1 MVKFRCATRLIV
13 FNEAHLLRILS
24 KYACYY
30 NEVAWQECTLHTP
43 DRAVSRHYRAA
54 ELWWATPSIR
64 TNEFSGSQRASAA
77 RTTGYLACKI
87 SACIPQSEKPAD
99 YQ

>member
-24 KYACYY
+24 KYARYY
-30 NEVAWQECTLHTP
+30 NEVCTLHTP

-77 RTTGYLACKI
+77 PHDRLSGVQNIGRHPSKRKTC
-87 SACIPQSEKPAD
+87 
-99 YQ
+99 